1 MIEYLNWVA
10 LLPAVFIIP
19 PLPLVR
25 RLFKGVDV
33 TKFAYGAATSGIL
46 LTFYG
51 IWEGLVGFDIANTQ
65 ESLPILI
72 DGLKIAFGSS
82 ITGLTTSMLIN
93 LIFVD
98 SKDDVEASLE
108 KAVRSIEELKDSLDN
123 FVTNSADMQ
132 SQALLS
138 SIKRLVE
145 ELEMG
150 INSETKDT
158 MSKFRGSVE
167 FLREWQEKYVDEIKS
182 VTDAMDKNAKVTMAT
197 TEQLNRTN
205 DVLSELSPVTE
216 QIAASI
222 GWVRTALP
230 AMRRR
235 GFDAGMVNQEE
246 QDSPVPESKDE
257 E

>member
-1 MIEYLNWVA
+1 MIEYFNWIA
-10 LLPAVFIIP
+10 LLPAIFIVP
-19 PLPLVR
+19 PLPYVR
-25 RLFKGVDV
+25 KFFEGVDV
-33 TKFAYGAATSGIL
+33 SKFAYGAATSGIL

-72 DGLKIAFGSS
+72 EGLKIAFGSS
-82 ITGLTTSMLIN
+82 ITGLSTSMLIN

-123 FVTNSADMQ
+123 FVSNSADMQ
-132 SQALLS
+132 SQALLT

-158 MSKFRGSVE
+158 MTKFRGSVE
-167 FLREWQEKYVDEIKS
+167 FLSEWQEKYVEEIRT
-182 VTDAMDKNAKVTMAT
+182 VTDAMDKNAIVTQAT

-205 DVLSELSPVTE
+205 DVLLELSPVTE

-230 AMRRR
+230 SMRKR
-235 GFDAGMVNQEE
+235 GFNNDMVSDPKN
-246 QDSPVPESKDE
+246 STPESKDE

>member
-1 MIEYLNWVA
+1 MIEYFNWIA
-10 LLPAVFIIP
+10 LLPAIFIIP
-19 PLPLVR
+19 PLPYVR
-25 RLFKGVDV
+25 NFFRGVDV
-33 TKFAYGAATSGIL
+33 TKFSYGAATSGIL

-72 DGLKIAFGSS
+72 EGLKIAFGSS
-82 ITGLTTSMLIN
+82 ITGLSTSMLIN
-93 LIFVD
+93 LIFVE
-98 SKDDVEASLE
+98 SKDDIETSLE
-108 KAVRSIEELKDSLDN
+108 KTVQSLEELKCSLDN

-132 SQALLS
+132 SQALLT

-145 ELEMG
+145 ELELG
-150 INSETKDT
+150 INSETKET
-158 MSKFRGSVE
+158 MTKFRGSVE

-182 VTDAMDKNAKVTMAT
+182 VTEAMDQNAIVTQAT

-205 DVLSELSPVTE
+205 DVLAELSPVTE

-230 AMRRR
+230 SMRKR
-235 GFDAGMVNQEE
+235 GFKDSMRTTENPTPVN
-246 QDSPVPESKDE
+246 KDE